1 MGSHQIIPDEIWLP
15 QFPVIS
21 QEWRYKRRTII
32 LMSIVKTL
40 IDKSITNLFIDKNC
54 VKLIKTV

>member
-1 MGSHQIIPDEIWLP
+1 MGSHRIIPDKIWLP

-21 QEWRYKRRTII
+21 QEWKYKRRTIT

-40 IDKSITNLFIDKNC
+40 IGKLIINLFIDKN
-54 VKLIKTV
+54 